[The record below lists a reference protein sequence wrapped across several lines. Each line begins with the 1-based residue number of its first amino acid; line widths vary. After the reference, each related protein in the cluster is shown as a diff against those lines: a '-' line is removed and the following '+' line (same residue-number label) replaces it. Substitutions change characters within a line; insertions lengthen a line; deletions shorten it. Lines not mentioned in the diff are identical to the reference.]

1 MERPRQSVKDER
13 RMRATSGEAEA
24 RQMGQVSGDLRVV
37 RARSERLSII
47 ANKAIVLDSKPSL
60 HATKDFRRDS
70 VLGEG
75 GFGSV
80 YKGWIDESTLAA
92 SRPRSGIVVAIKR
105 LKQDGWHKEWL
116 TEINYLGQ
124 ISHLNLVK

>member
-1 MERPRQSVKDER
+1 MARPRQSVKDER

-24 RQMGQVSGDLRVV
+24 RQMGQMSGDLRVV
-37 RARSERLSII
+37 RWRHDPHFNFSDRRA
-47 ANKAIVLDSKPSL
+47 
-60 HATKDFRRDS
+60 ATKDFRRDS